1 MDFRPMD
8 SEERR
13 RLMDALRGN
22 ATGETSIKMDPRTTT
37 FEGTG
42 AMDADTPRG
51 ENQVIDAI
59 KSVPCHYA
67 TA

>member
-13 RLMDALRGN
+13 RLLDALRGN
-22 ATGETSIKMDPRTTT
+22 AAGASSIKMDPRTTT
-37 FEGTG
+37 FTGTG
-42 AMDADTPRG
+42 SMDADTPRG

-59 KSVPCHYA
+59 KSVPVHYQA
-67 TA
+67 

>member
-13 RLMDALRGN
+13 RLLEALRGN
-22 ATGETSIKMDPRTTT
+22 AAGASSIAMDPRTTT
-37 FEGTG
+37 FTG
-42 AMDADTPRG
+42 SGSMDADAPRG

-59 KSVPCHYA
+59 KSVPVHYA
-67 TA
+67 G